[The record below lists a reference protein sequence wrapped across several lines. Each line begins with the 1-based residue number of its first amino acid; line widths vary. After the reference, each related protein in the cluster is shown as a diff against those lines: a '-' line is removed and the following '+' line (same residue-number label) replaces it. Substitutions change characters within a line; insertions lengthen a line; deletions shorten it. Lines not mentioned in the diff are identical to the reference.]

1 MKAKLMVNDI
11 ELEVD
16 ISEEELKKLQ
26 KEDKKKKIGYER
38 VGFGY
43 TYSFV
48 NNYGEVI
55 TLNHQDNDDNS
66 RYEEANYYSDYTIAE
81 NNARADRL
89 MRQLRRFAVESRS
102 VGIDWNKKDMAKFA
116 IYYNRATKKLEP
128 VNACNVREFG
138 SIYFDLALHAHQA
151 IEAFHDELIWY
162 FTEYK
167 DSL

>member
-26 KEDKKKKIGYER
+26 KERKKKTGYER
-38 VGFGY
+38 VEKNATFY
-43 TYSFV
+43 YISCDDEAV
-48 NNYGEVI
+48 GEVDERTFSARDSYDI
-55 TLNHQDNDDNS
+55 
-66 RYEEANYYSDYTIAE
+66 ANYYSSYEVAE

-89 MRQLRRFAVESRS
+89 MRKLRRFAVESRS
-102 VGIDWNKKDMAKFA
+102 VGIDWDNKDITKFA
-116 IYYNRATKKLEP
+116 IFYNRATKKLEP
-128 VNACNVREFG
+128 TNSCNVREFG

-151 IEAFHDELIWY
+151 IETFHDELIWY

-167 DSL
+167 DSM